1 ERATRYLE
9 ALQKRS
15 VAPSRRAVEQLSSWN
30 VPLQNDPI
38 PPEAVLQ
45 ELDDIGSPATMA
57 MAGPRFFGFVI
68 GGSLPAALA
77 ANWLAA
83 AWDQNT
89 GLYNVTPATAALEE
103 VALRWILD
111 VLKLPAQSGGAF
123 VTGATVA
130 NFTALAA
137 ARHAVLARAGWNVE
151 ARRLFGAPEITV
163 VVGEEA

>member
-1 ERATRYLE
+1 MRKLLAMTAERATRYIE
-9 ALQKRS
+9 ALEKRR
-15 VAPSRRAVEQLSSWN
+15 VAPSTRAVERLTSWR
-30 VPLQNDPI
+30 VSLQREPI
-38 PPEAVLQ
+38 DPEAVVR

-77 ANWLAA
+77 ASWLAG

-103 VALRWILD
+103 IALLWLMD
-111 VLKLPAQSGGAF
+111 VLRLPTESGGAF

-137 ARHAVLARAGWNVE
+137 ARHG
-151 ARRLFGAPEITV
+151 
-163 VVGEEA
+163 